1 MEGDAGSGRLI
12 PPEDEDGTGVSSGE
26 PSEPGQADEIGRS
39 GESVDSGAPGE
50 SPTPSDHLGQRSRLY
65 SRGWV
70 IGVAATLL
78 VLSVLLAGAG
88 VLARVADNDMQ
99 ARNVDEAAAVQAAK
113 DCVIATQ
120 APDLATMEASQRKII
135 ECGTGDFGAQA
146 VLYSGILVD
155 AYQAAQAQVQ
165 VSNIRAAAE
174 RHHDDGSVDVLVALR
189 VKVSNSTVQNQE
201 TGYRLRVQM
210 APEDGT
216 YKIAQLD
223 QVTR

>member
-1 MEGDAGSGRLI
+1 MEGDAGSGRLT
-12 PPEDEDGTGVSSGE
+12 PPEDEGASITDDEVG
-26 PSEPGQADEIGRS
+26 SEGSEDDDALPEASDPIASTDADA
-39 GESVDSGAPGE
+39 AP
-50 SPTPSDHLGQRSRLY
+50 GQRSRLY

-78 VLSVLLAGAG
+78 VLALVLAGVG
-88 VLARVADNDMQ
+88 VLARLADDDMQ
-99 ARNVDEAAAVQAAK
+99 TRNANEAAAVQAAK

-146 VLYSGILVD
+146 VLYSGVLVD

-174 RHHDDGSVDVLVALR
+174 RHNDDGTVDVLVALR
-189 VKVSNSTVQNQE
+189 VKVSNSTVQDQE

-210 APEDGT
+210 APEGGT

>member
-1 MEGDAGSGRLI
+1 MEGDAGSGRLT
-12 PPEDEDGTGVSSGE
+12 PAEDEGASTT
-26 PSEPGQADEIGRS
+26 ADEARPEGS
-39 GESVDSGAPGE
+39 EDDDVLPAASDPTASTDDDEAPGPR
-50 SPTPSDHLGQRSRLY
+50 SPLY

-78 VLSVLLAGAG
+78 VLALALAGVG
-88 VLARVADNDMQ
+88 VLARLADDDMQ
-99 ARNVDEAAAVQAAK
+99 TRNADEAAAVQAAK

-120 APDLATMEASQRKII
+120 APDLATMEASQRKIV

-174 RHHDDGSVDVLVALR
+174 RHNDDGTVDVLVALR
-189 VKVSNSTVQNQE
+189 VKVSNSTVQDQE

>member
-1 MEGDAGSGRLI
+1 MEGDAGSGRLT
-12 PPEDEDGTGVSSGE
+12 PAEDDGASTTD
-26 PSEPGQADEIGRS
+26 DE
-39 GESVDSGAPGE
+39 APG
-50 SPTPSDHLGQRSRLY
+50 PRSRLY

-78 VLSVLLAGAG
+78 VLALALAGVG
-88 VLARVADNDMQ
+88 VLARLADDDMQ
-99 ARNVDEAAAVQAAK
+99 TRNVNEAAAVQAAK

-120 APDLATMEASQRKII
+120 APDLATMEASQRKIV

-174 RHHDDGSVDVLVALR
+174 RHNDDGSVDVLVALR
-189 VKVSNSTVQNQE
+189 VKVSNSTVQDQE

-210 APEDGT
+210 APEDGA